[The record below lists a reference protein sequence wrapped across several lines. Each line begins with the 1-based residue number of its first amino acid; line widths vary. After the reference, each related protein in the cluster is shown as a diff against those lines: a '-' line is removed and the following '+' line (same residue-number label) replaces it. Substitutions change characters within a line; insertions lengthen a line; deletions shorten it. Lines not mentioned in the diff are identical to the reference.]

1 MHNTKSNVASP
12 ISQRNEALSR
22 LWGEL
27 SLKLC
32 GGALLAALLASGCGR
47 RPESPTSPAAQPSE
61 ASFKQ
66 FGNYEVHYNAIRAD
80 RIPAEVARA
89 HGIER
94 SKNRVMLNVTMLR
107 KDADH
112 EPRKPVKGTVSV
124 DAYNLNGQLKSM
136 DVRQVT
142 EGEAIYYIGTVGI
155 GDSEILV
162 FDIKAQPENETA
174 PFEVKFKR
182 EFFSD

>member
-1 MHNTKSNVASP
+1 MQNSKSTVAGP
-12 ISQRNEALSR
+12 ISMHSPGRSALT
-22 LWGEL
+22 
-27 SLKLC
+27 LKLC
-32 GGALLAALLASGCGR
+32 GGVLLLTLLAVGCGR
-47 RPESPTSPAAQPSE
+47 RPESPTSPPAQPSE
-61 ASFKQ
+61 ESFKQ

-89 HGIER
+89 HAIER

-112 EPRKPVKGTVSV
+112 TPRKPVKGTVSV

-142 EGEAIYYIGTVGI
+142 EGEAIYYIGTVSI

-162 FDIKAQPENETA
+162 FDIKATPENETA

>member
-1 MHNTKSNVASP
+1 MLKSP
-12 ISQRNEALSR
+12 CKSR
-22 LWGEL
+22 RFGTPQVWAAMLL
-27 SLKLC
+27 TSLV
-32 GGALLAALLASGCGR
+32 LLGCGR
-47 RPESPTSPAAQPSE
+47 RPENPTPPPAQPSQ
-61 ASFKQ
+61 ASFTQ
-66 FGNYEVHYNAIRAD
+66 FGQFEVHYNAVRAD
-80 RIPAEVARA
+80 QIPIEVARA

-107 KDADH
+107 KDGDH
-112 EPRKPVKGTVSV
+112 LPRKPVAGKVSV

-142 EGEAIYYIGTVGI
+142 EGEAIYYIGEVGI

-162 FDIKAQPENETA
+162 FDIKAQPENEAT